1 MKNYK
6 FVTGLLLS
14 CILGHGAQAASLT
27 PQAEANRVA
36 AAPVGGGPA
45 VFQPVAA
52 VQRPVSLAARAV
64 APRAAAPAEL
74 PINNFM
80 SYVNLRTAFHY
91 LDGGAASVQ
100 GLRAQTKMTQQTA
113 AVADVTEPASE
124 ILLLAGLSALA
135 IAIRRQSPS

>member
-6 FVTGLLLS
+6 FVIGLLLS
-14 CILGHGAQAASLT
+14 GMLGQGAQAASLI
-27 PQAEANRVA
+27 PEQDMNRAAVA
-36 AAPVGGGPA
+36 PTGGAPVALQRAKA
-45 VFQPVAA
+45 VE
-52 VQRPVSLAARAV
+52 RPLALASRIGS
-64 APRAAAPAEL
+64 PRAAAPAEL

-91 LDGGAASVQ
+91 LDGKAESVQ
-100 GLRAQTKMTQQTA
+100 GLRAQTKLAQQSA

-124 ILLLAGLSALA
+124 ILLLAGLTALA